1 MHTSNPISIK
11 FIVLLLVATLV
22 HSCIYRYS
30 RKIDPKTIQVVDETG
45 KALGGATLQL
55 FRNDIYQ
62 ADQQGN
68 IAIKEYR
75 SGSFQFVMRESRD
88 AMEALACSQRNET
101 YYMGEFSR
109 LSGRNQAITSD
120 FLPSHI
126 ILLSENQFLK
136 ECRKENRAD
145 SCNSQAAKL
154 RKVCHIKSVNTT
166 IE

>member
-1 MHTSNPISIK
+1 MRTTIPIAIR
-11 FIVLLLVATLV
+11 FIVLLLLATLV

-45 KALGGATLQL
+45 KALSGAKLQL
-55 FRNDIYQ
+55 FRNDLYQ
-62 ADQQGN
+62 ADSQGN

-88 AMEALACSQRNET
+88 AMEALACSQRKET
-101 YYMGEFSR
+101 YYLGEFNR

-126 ILLSENQFLK
+126 ILLSEKQFLK

-145 SCNSQAAKL
+145 SCDSQAAKL
-154 RKVCHIKSVNTT
+154 KKVCHIKTANTT